1 MEKPSKF
8 TEVANTVIGYIGY
21 FLISLFIA
29 VFYII
34 GALSIILTIT
44 EKDLFNLI
52 GVGVCAFLIWM
63 LKSLR
68 RTME

>member
-1 MEKPSKF
+1 MDKPSKF

-44 EKDLFNLI
+44 EKDLFNLV
-52 GVGVCAFLIWM
+52 GVGICAFLIWM
-63 LKSLR
+63 LNCLR